1 MMAHANFMF
10 MRTRILTLILLLAAT
25 PAWSRVL
32 LRWSQPSL
40 PAPATMGVSDL
51 VVSWDDAALI
61 RNAHRQGYRVYAE
74 VPLGKAA
81 DMAAQHGKERSGG
94 HHS

>member
-32 LRWSQPSL
+32 LRWTQPSL
-40 PAPATMGVSDL
+40 PPPATMGVSDL
-51 VVSWDDAALI
+51 VVPWDDAALI
-61 RNAHRQGYRVYAE
+61 SNAHRQGYHVYAE
-74 VPLGKAA
+74 VPAGKAA
-81 DMAAQHGKERSGG
+81 DMAAQRGK
-94 HHS
+94 